1 MINEQ
6 TFSPDSIAGMRAGA
20 GSARGMSVAGTVLKS
35 LVLFVLTCAS
45 AVVGWN
51 YAARVIEATSGPS
64 WLLGHFLLIGLSFL
78 AIANPRLAPLGGL
91 VYAVLM
97 GLWVGGI
104 SQVYEVAYDGIVA
117 QALMATMAIV
127 LVCLVLYAFGLVKV
141 SRRFVLVVVAATLGI
156 GLLYL
161 SAWILSTSASIFDS
175 GPIPPLQGSRSA
187 S

>member
-1 MINEQ
+1 M
-6 TFSPDSIAGMRAGA
+6 G
-20 GSARGMSVAGTVLKS
+20 
-35 LVLFVLTCAS
+35 
-45 AVVGWN
+45 
-51 YAARVIEATSGPS
+51 YADRVIEATSGPS
-64 WLLGHFLLIGLSFL
+64 WLLGYFLLIALSFL
-78 AIANPRLAPLGGL
+78 AVANPRLAPIGGV

-161 SAWILSTSASIFDS
+161 SAWILSIFGVDLRFWT
-175 GPIPPLQGSRSA
+175 IPPDRDRDQA